1 MSEVKPQAAAYHGI
15 ANAKYS
21 LRGTD
26 GKPGSTVVDLLYAK
40 SISFEPQVDEQAVYA
55 NDQKVLA
62 LVSDKGF
69 TGSLGTTAQDRA
81 LEKGLGH
88 IVDVAQGVA
97 TVNLISYKRA
107 DVYYEY
113 KETTPSATYTVK
125 VWVLNVEISK
135 PSSVEHNTDEE
146 QPTIGEY
153 AYPITVYGDK
163 IQNSTGTGTY
173 RDANGNELVA
183 TKVISLPGDDG
194 YDTFGDA
201 VPVVKMAS
209 A

>member
-1 MSEVKPQAAAYHGI
+1 MSNVKPQAAAYHGI
-15 ANAKYS
+15 ANAKYAFRS
-21 LRGTD
+21 AD
-26 GKPGSTVVDLLYAK
+26 GKPGTTVNDLMYAK
-40 SISFEPQVDEQAVYA
+40 SISFEPQVEEQPVYA

-69 TGSLGTTAQDRA
+69 TGSLGTTAQDRV

-88 IVDVAQGVA
+88 VVDTAQGVA
-97 TVNLISYKRA
+97 TVNLITYKRC
-107 DVYYEY
+107 DLYYEY
-113 KETTPSATYTVK
+113 KETVPGATYTVK
-125 VWVLNVEISK
+125 VWVLNVEVSK

-146 QPTIGEY
+146 NPTIGEY

-163 IQNSTGTGTY
+163 IMSATGNTPY

-183 TKVISLPGDDG
+183 TKVISLPGEDG